1 MEKGRLMGLLAAA
14 MFVALFVYYEDI
26 LGQMRGSNL
35 HIALFCAFLFGIICG
50 YQVKKKRAKRR

>member
-1 MEKGRLMGLLAAA
+1 MGLLAAA

-50 YQVKKKRAKRR
+50 YQVKKKGAKRR